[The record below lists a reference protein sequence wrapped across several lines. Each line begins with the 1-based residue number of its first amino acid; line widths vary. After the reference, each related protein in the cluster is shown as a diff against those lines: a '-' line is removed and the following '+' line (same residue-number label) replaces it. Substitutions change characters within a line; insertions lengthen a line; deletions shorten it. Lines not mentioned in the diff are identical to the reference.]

1 MAKAMETVVAEKG
14 KGWVVTTHRET
25 GDSARVRGAGTGLK
39 VGMFVVRVIWPIK
52 PRGGARCTPASPF
65 ADRRSSGRASQP
77 RAHAGMGVKRAR
89 KRREQE
95 HVAQATPRIALDA
108 RAVPPIAE
116 ARFPL
121 ATRDGTLDRPRLRRG
136 RDTSSYATHYRSE
149 ERERE
154 REREGETKRVPH
166 CSPSSCSSRESSTR
180 SNTGDHRSWMKLRSF
195 YSADVSES
203 IIGFDSGR
211 ANPRRGEH
219 RDWRFSPTSATR
231 SQPGRIVIAPRA
243 ISVSLENSFPALI
256 LISTVLKTRDVLFSC
271 HPGDISVCKKYQVAC
286 DHVRTWLKQM
296 S

>member
-1 MAKAMETVVAEKG
+1 MATRSRMLPTVNTRSTDLRGLEGSKRDLHHDDYRLSSRAKCLRAAAKGREEMVKAMETVGEKG

-77 RAHAGMGVKRAR
+77 RDHAGMGVKRAR

-108 RAVPPIAE
+108 RAVPPISE

-136 RDTSSYATHYRSE
+136 RDTSSYAPHYRSE
-149 ERERE
+149 GPRSASPCIDIRSRHEEKERERE
-154 REREGETKRVPH
+154 TETKRVPYR
-166 CSPSSCSSRESSTR
+166 SLLPCSSRESSRRNNTR
-180 SNTGDHRSWMKLRSF
+180 SDT
-195 YSADVSES
+195 
-203 IIGFDSGR
+203 
-211 ANPRRGEH
+211 
-219 RDWRFSPTSATR
+219 
-231 SQPGRIVIAPRA
+231 
-243 ISVSLENSFPALI
+243 
-256 LISTVLKTRDVLFSC
+256 
-271 HPGDISVCKKYQVAC
+271 
-286 DHVRTWLKQM
+286 
-296 S
+296 

>member
-149 ERERE
+149 GPRSACVPVYQYSEQAQRERERE
-154 REREGETKRVPH
+154 RERGRDE
-166 CSPSSCSSRESSTR
+166 ESSPLFPVVVLITWIVHEEQHRR
-180 SNTGDHRSWMKLRSF
+180 S
-195 YSADVSES
+195 
-203 IIGFDSGR
+203 
-211 ANPRRGEH
+211 P
-219 RDWRFSPTSATR
+219 
-231 SQPGRIVIAPRA
+231 
-243 ISVSLENSFPALI
+243 
-256 LISTVLKTRDVLFSC
+256 
-271 HPGDISVCKKYQVAC
+271 
-286 DHVRTWLKQM
+286 
-296 S
+296 

>member
-1 MAKAMETVVAEKG
+1 
-14 KGWVVTTHRET
+14 
-25 GDSARVRGAGTGLK
+25 VRGAGTGLK

-149 ERERE
+149 GPRSACVPVYQYSEQAQRERE

-219 RDWRFSPTSATR
+219 RD
-231 SQPGRIVIAPRA
+231 
-243 ISVSLENSFPALI
+243 
-256 LISTVLKTRDVLFSC
+256 
-271 HPGDISVCKKYQVAC
+271 
-286 DHVRTWLKQM
+286 
-296 S
+296 